1 MAVQIA
7 SFLLPI
13 GNQKFFLLED
23 IYLRGGF
30 RVVPSVTER
39 NAIHPSTKK
48 VRMVVVTADDG
59 KIWQLQPDNST
70 WAELRTKTSYFPF
83 FTHDQPQPAN
93 KWVVSH
99 GKDTKYFSYT
109 MFDADGVQVFPNEAV
124 IVNSNTVE
132 FRFHVPVAGH
142 VTLAF
147 AESS

>member
-1 MAVQIA
+1 MAVSIA

-13 GNQKFFLLED
+13 GGQKFFLLED

-30 RVVPSVTER
+30 RVVASVTER

-83 FTHDQPQPAN
+83 FTHDQPTPSDR
-93 KWVVSH
+93 WTVSH
-99 GKDTKYFSYT
+99 GKDTKYLAYT
-109 MFDADGVQVFPNEAV
+109 IFDADGSQVFPNEAR
-124 IVNSNTVE
+124 IVDSNTIE
-132 FRFHVPVAGH
+132 FEFHVPIAGH
-142 VTLAF
+142 VTLNF